1 MFESLSSLLSLLVN
15 AIKWKH
21 CGTALWAFQVTDH
34 LFYFLFSIKI
44 SSSFSFKMSSMFIFP
59 VFNFELSKLST
70 ICFIFPLLELTR
82 LNLFPSG
89 KNILEKKT
97 SDKSFWR
104 HSVASIRGIFKS
116 KFLDSHP
123 KLSPEESLQ
132 NENSTSDD
140 FSFIVIV
147 FAPKCYF
154 FSFFLLFCV
163 SKSLLLQWEEQRRAQ

>member
-34 LFYFLFSIKI
+34 LFYFFFFHSKCLLCLI
-44 SSSFSFKMSSMFIFP
+44 SPF
-59 VFNFELSKLST
+59 FNFELSKLST

>member
-44 SSSFSFKMSSMFIFP
+44 SSFLISPF
-59 VFNFELSKLST
+59 FNFELSKLST

-163 SKSLLLQWEEQRRAQ
+163 SKSLLLRWEEQRRAQ